1 MTTIDKNELLDFYN
15 YVAMFYHPDHNP
27 VYRFE
32 GLTMEDI
39 IKATTQHI
47 NDLTEHQEFCADSI
61 DRESVARILCEDYGY
76 SYPPIKRRMEK
87 QYEDL

>member
-1 MTTIDKNELLDFYN
+1 MTALDIIDFHN
-15 YVAMFYHPDHNP
+15 YVASFYMPGRNP
-27 VYRFE
+27 IYPFN

-61 DRESVARILCEDYGY
+61 DREGVARILCEDFGY
-76 SYPPIKRRMEK
+76 SYP
-87 QYEDL
+87 